1 MLCEKILRG
10 GGRGKDGGIW
20 DSDKATQRNTWYDIF
35 FLKKMDFILEG
46 FNFFK
51 GSIFSK
57 DEDIIKKSLETFKI
71 AYECHNPPL
80 KVQKIF

>member
-1 MLCEKILRG
+1 MEEFGILTRPHK
-10 GGRGKDGGIW
+10 GKLGMTYF
-20 DSDKATQRNTWYDIF
+20 S
-35 FLKKMDFILEG
+35 KKWISFWKGSI
-46 FNFFK
+46 FFK